1 MAKSKSLKKVFVSVK
16 GVYFQAEVLGEP
28 ITWLVPHSFTQT
40 LPREVDFRVMLTF
53 LDFYEVFVRFALFKL
68 YHMKTW
74 QYPPNVNPHLEAEGC
89 CLLSLKTDEIV
100 TDDASKTANAVTTSN
115 TTIKKKTKKELAKI
129 KAIDVTTLLNKS
141 KKSSDDVSDDE
152 SENEEEE
159 EDEEEEADI
168 SIPLQNAFS
177 DLQSFHATSSS
188 SSTAQ
193 HTDNDADTAGG
204 EEEQRVF
211 TSADGVVGGAR
222 PLFHGLVFFV
232 NREVPLDWCQLCI
245 TGFGGKIGWDG
256 ASSPIT
262 VNDPRITHHV
272 IDRPIQGN
280 SETANREYVQ
290 PQWIFDSINAGLLLP
305 ARLYAP
311 GVKLPPHLSPFVNDD
326 KEGYVPQFRE
336 EVKKLQQQQKQG
348 SGVEGEEVDEEEE
361 AEKREEFEEEDDFKK
376 NNKNNKNNNNKKGKK
391 EEEEEEESDDD
402 NASDDE
408 EDESVSD
415 NEEEEEDVEELDELP
430 QDNKKSNNS
439 KKGPK
444 AIVYQKKEAP
454 VDEVR
459 ANR

>member
-1 MAKSKSLKKVFVSVK
+1 M
-16 GVYFQAEVLGEP
+16 
-28 ITWLVPHSFTQT
+28 
-40 LPREVDFRVMLTF
+40 
-53 LDFYEVFVRFALFKL
+53 
-68 YHMKTW
+68 
-74 QYPPNVNPHLEAEGC
+74 
-89 CLLSLKTDEIV
+89 
-100 TDDASKTANAVTTSN
+100 
-115 TTIKKKTKKELAKI
+115 
-129 KAIDVTTLLNKS
+129 
-141 KKSSDDVSDDE
+141 
-152 SENEEEE
+152 
-159 EDEEEEADI
+159 
-168 SIPLQNAFS
+168 
-177 DLQSFHATSSS
+177 
-188 SSTAQ
+188 
-193 HTDNDADTAGG
+193 
-204 EEEQRVF
+204 
-211 TSADGVVGGAR
+211 
-222 PLFHGLVFFV
+222 FHGLVFFV